1 MHKHSKARYKRETM
15 NIYVCIKQVPDTE
28 TKIKLTSDQ
37 TGIDVTGIKWIISPY
52 DELAIEEGLRLR
64 DKNPGSTVTVLSAGP
79 ARVVEAMRNA
89 LAMGADS
96 AIHVDLPENADNNW
110 VAKSL
115 AGALKKESKVDV
127 IFTGKEAID
136 DGAAQVSQL
145 IAQYLDISYVTV
157 VLGAEYTATSVKC
170 KREIEGGSFEIVE
183 SNFPVLIAAQKGLNE
198 PRYASLP
205 NIMKAKK
212 KEVKALKASDVGTSE
227 GDQKIR
233 YKNFQLPP
241 PKQVGKKITGD
252 PATQA
257 KELVRLLHEE
267 AKVV

>member
-1 MHKHSKARYKRETM
+1 M

-28 TKIKLTSDQ
+28 TKIKLNADQ
-37 TGIDVTGIKWIISPY
+37 SGIDTAGIKWIMSSY
-52 DELAIEEGLRLR
+52 DEFAVEEALRLKE
-64 DKNPGSTVTVLSAGP
+64 KNAGSTVTVLTAGP
-79 ARVVEAMRNA
+79 ARAVEALRTA
-89 LAMGADS
+89 LAMGADNG
-96 AIHVDLPENADNNW
+96 IHVELPESADNNLA
-110 VAKSL
+110 AKSL
-115 AGALKKESKVDV
+115 AGALKKEAKIDL

-145 IAQYLDISYVTV
+145 LAEYLDIPYITV
-157 VLGAEYTATSVKC
+157 VLSAEYGANSAKC
-170 KREIEGGSFEIVE
+170 KREIEGGAFEMIE
-183 SNFPVLIAAQKGLNE
+183 APYPLLIAAQKGMNE

-212 KEVKALKASDVGTSE
+212 KEVKSLKMADVGTSE
-227 GDQKIR
+227 ADQKIR

-241 PKQVGKKITGD
+241 PKQAGKKISGD
-252 PATQA
+252 PAVQA